1 MCTNRRSS
9 RLTWARQSNRHG
21 APGPVGREVGP
32 IRREVSS
39 LSLDP
44 MASISPPV
52 VLKLVTLPN
61 LRPRT
66 RGVPD
71 KPERLEDSMPTKR
84 GPIKTGT
91 DRIPATNGRKLCNS
105 RFNWLERSLPA
116 DGSAVGVASSGF
128 RGGVSYGQKKPR
140 RCLST
145 DGRLRRIRSGRRG
158 PCRQAKEKA
167 RRGTPGLGGSHW
179 DGQIAQGKVRGREV
193 RKL

>member
-1 MCTNRRSS
+1 V
-9 RLTWARQSNRHG
+9 A
-21 APGPVGREVGP
+21 
-32 IRREVSS
+32 S

-71 KPERLEDSMPTKR
+71 KPGRLEDSMPTKR

-91 DRIPATNGRKLCNS
+91 DRIPAMNGRKLCNS
-105 RFNWLERSLPA
+105 RFNWLEHSLPE

-128 RGGVSYGQKKPR
+128 RGVSYGQKK
-140 RCLST
+140 
-145 DGRLRRIRSGRRG
+145 G
-158 PCRQAKEKA
+158 PDVVSQPMVGCVGFDRAFGPPVVRPKKRPGGE
-167 RRGTPGLGGSHW
+167 TPGLGGSHW
-179 DGQIAQGKVRGREV
+179 DGQIAQGNVRGREV